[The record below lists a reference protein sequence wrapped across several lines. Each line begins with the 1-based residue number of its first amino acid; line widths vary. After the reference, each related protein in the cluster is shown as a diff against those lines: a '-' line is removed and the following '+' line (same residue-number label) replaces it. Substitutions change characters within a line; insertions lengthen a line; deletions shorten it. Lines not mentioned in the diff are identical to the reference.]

1 MDAQRVPP
9 HVYFAVSAIFH
20 YVGPSFAVL
29 LFARVDV
36 LGVAWLR
43 IASAALVFGIWRRPW
58 RALAGADRTGRLLLL
73 EWGGV
78 LALMNCCFYEAISR
92 QPLATVAAI
101 EFVPVIVLAAIGA
114 RRPRNVAALALAV
127 PGVYL
132 LTGVQLGLQPLGVA
146 FAVANAVLFAV
157 YIVLADR
164 VAKHAS
170 LSGIDGRAAAMV
182 IAAVVVTPLAGRA
195 AAPALGDPW
204 SLAAGVG
211 VGVSS
216 SVIPYI
222 TDVLALARLAR
233 ATYALMVSLLP
244 ALATAIGVLVLTQ
257 IPSPAELAGVGLV
270 IAGVAVHREAAV
282 PVI

>member
-1 MDAQRVPP
+1 MS
-9 HVYFAVSAIFH
+9 AVFH
-20 YVGPSFAVL
+20 YLGPSFAVL

-43 IASAALVFGIWRRPW
+43 IASAALVFAHLAAAVARARR
-58 RALAGADRTGRLLLL
+58 RRSHGRLLLL

-146 FAVANAVLFAV
+146 FAVANAVLFAI

-164 VAKHAS
+164 VAKRAS
-170 LSGIDGRAAAMV
+170 LSGIDGLAAAMV

-204 SLAAGVG
+204 
-211 VGVSS
+211 
-216 SVIPYI
+216 
-222 TDVLALARLAR
+222 RLR
-233 ATYALMVSLLP
+233 P
-244 ALATAIGVLVLTQ
+244 ASAWAC
-257 IPSPAELAGVGLV
+257 PP
-270 IAGVAVHREAAV
+270 R
-282 PVI
+282 